1 MREKGEK
8 AKESRVEA
16 TNRLILGKFYS
27 TLLLLLLPPQSKR
40 TIKSF
45 CACSLKQK
53 KKRAKVLQSSHK
65 YLNKLSKIDLNDEWG
80 DTYYNDRFL
89 WGNVAFTN
97 VMLVR
102 IYPIANGK
110 ILVHSCFTHIA
121 KIHWEHH
128 SFSFSFCFYFYRKF
142 QLMMS
147 NSDNKFLSSNQDTLY
162 AINTVHCKPFV
173 VSH

>member
-1 MREKGEK
+1 M
-8 AKESRVEA
+8 
-16 TNRLILGKFYS
+16 GKFYS
-27 TLLLLLLPPQSKR
+27 TLLLLFLPPQSKR

-45 CACSLKQK
+45 CASSLKQK